1 MNNKLMIKKTITQE
15 KNTLLLLS
23 IYVLLL
29 LFFCSK
35 MSPLYPINEWSD
47 INLYF
52 NIGKMINAGKVPY
65 TEAFDHK
72 GPLIFFIYAIGAKIS
87 GTSFFGMYLI
97 ESIGWIV
104 MVFFAYLT
112 ARLFADKIYA
122 FIIAMIFPVLM
133 LSHTAQG
140 GSAEEFIAIAQ
151 VVSLYFFIR
160 YFKDGT
166 SVHKPKHMLIH
177 GLMSA
182 IALLI
187 KINLVI
193 FWFFPLLAVFVN
205 LALKKEYK
213 NLMRNMITYILGV
226 LIIALPICIYFLAN
240 NALSEAWNIYITLN
254 KKYAAVNN
262 FTLFGIVERLIGVFY
277 LKLRYD
283 TFDFLIVLTGAIYFP
298 IRSIKNKWGCISIIL
313 SFVALFAAIFSTPMH
328 VNYYAIPYY
337 VYILPG
343 CIVLS
348 SFFRITPSKTAYVA
362 SLILILTLG
371 IKQQDFFGIQISGL
385 IKSEKPKGLIFQFS
399 EIIKKEKEPTLLN
412 LSLDEGNAVYT
423 AANIKPTVK
432 YFVSPNLPHSIY
444 PDLRNEQTQY
454 IEKKEVQFIILSQES
469 LNYNYFHELPAL
481 ESNYIIVS
489 LYVNPEYDTHYYLY
503 KRKD

>member
-205 LALKKEYK
+205 LALKKEYRSLVQ
-213 NLMRNMITYILGV
+213 NVIAYIAGV

-240 NALSEAWNIYITLN
+240 NALSEAWNIYIVLN
-254 KKYAAVNN
+254 KNYAQ
-262 FTLFGIVERLIGVFY
+262 IGGLSETIENLTARFY
-277 LKLRYD
+277 LRLRFE
-283 TFDFLIVLTGAIYFP
+283 TFGFLIILVGAIYFP
-298 IRSIKNKWGCISIIL
+298 VKYIGNRWGRIAMIL
-313 SFVALFAAIFSTPMH
+313 SFFALYAAIFSSPRY
-328 VNYYAIPYY
+328 VFYYSIPYY
-337 VYILPG
+337 IYALPG
-343 CIVLS
+343 Y
-348 SFFRITPSKTAYVA
+348 ITLCRFIKIPATKTAYA
-362 SLILILTLG
+362 LLFTLILVLG
-371 IKQQDFFGIQISGL
+371 IKQRDFFGMQISEL
-385 IKSEKPKGLIFQFS
+385 LRSEKPTGLAFQFG
-399 EIIKKEKEPTLLN
+399 EIVKKEKEPTLLN
-412 LSLDEGNAVYT
+412 IGLDEGNAVFT
-423 AANIKPTVK
+423 VANIMPTVR
-432 YFVSPNLPHSIY
+432 YFISPNLQNEIY
-444 PDLRNEQTQY
+444 PAMRKEQTGY
-454 IEKKEVQFIILSQES
+454 IENKEIQFVILAERAM
-469 LNYNYFHELPAL
+469 NYNYFHELPVL
-481 ESNYIIVS
+481 NKNYAIVDS
-489 LYVNPEYDTHYYLY
+489 YQANDHQTYYLY